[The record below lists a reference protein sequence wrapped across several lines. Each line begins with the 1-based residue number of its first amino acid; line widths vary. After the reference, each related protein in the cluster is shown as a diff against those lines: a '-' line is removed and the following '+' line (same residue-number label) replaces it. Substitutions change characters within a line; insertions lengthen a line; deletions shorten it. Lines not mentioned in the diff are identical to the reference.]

1 MQQKELPCQRLAH
14 EKELGTCHMLPQ
26 RVRLLHSEVENKGAD
41 TVTLPAN
48 PRKAK
53 VLLAAILGFLD

>member
-1 MQQKELPCQRLAH
+1 
-14 EKELGTCHMLPQ
+14 MLPW
-26 RVRLLHSEVENKGAD
+26 RVRLLHSENKGAD

-53 VLLAAILGFLD
+53 VLLAAILGFLDWLARLENPTSLRAEGGHEKGS